1 MKWIAE
7 ARSRRYSLS
16 SRAVITPISFLKV
29 VSLAS
34 QYEELCTVTF
44 CVEPGAGN
52 SGTAACTSCRRWT
65 VGCHPYL
72 DGTSTPKVWGFP
84 WRYFVGHEQE
94 GCQVYYPE
102 RGGCVFNGNTKRCL
116 MQRPPAWP
124 PALCR
129 QWISPE
135 GAPASCLITQA
146 AWACILFG
154 SSTVIFTT
162 LQRWTVHH
170 NLWCKGLITG

>member
-1 MKWIAE
+1 MKSIAE

-16 SRAVITPISFLKV
+16 SRAVITRISFLKV

-34 QYEELCTVTF
+34 RYEELCTVRF

-52 SGTAACTSCRRWT
+52 SETAACTSCRRWT

-94 GCQVYYPE
+94 GCQVCCRKAPL
-102 RGGCVFNGNTKRCL
+102 RGEAVFLNGNTKRCL
-116 MQRPPAWP
+116 MQRPPA
-124 PALCR
+124 
-129 QWISPE
+129 
-135 GAPASCLITQA
+135 
-146 AWACILFG
+146 
-154 SSTVIFTT
+154 
-162 LQRWTVHH
+162 
-170 NLWCKGLITG
+170 